1 MTLKRRIAINIAIAF
16 SVLFGL
22 AAVIIYYSFSSFRIE
37 EFRQRLEEKAL
48 TTAKLL
54 VEVKEVD
61 NQLLKLIDQNSIN
74 KLYNEKTLVF
84 DDDYHLIYSSIDD
97 ATITWDIEDLK
108 ELRKVKAFFRSEN
121 EKDVLGIYYDFE
133 QKDYFVLISAE
144 DKYGYNKLDYLLF
157 SLIATFLT
165 GTMLVWFT
173 TYFFIERL
181 LKPLDN
187 FQKQITNISVN
198 KLDIQLHETKHN
210 DEINLLTKAFNI
222 MLSRIES
229 AFQSQKEFTSN
240 ASHEIRTPLTRIAFK
255 VENLLQ
261 IPNHSLETIDYL
273 KSINYDVHQLSD
285 LVNSLLLLSKVNKDD
300 AQKKFELLRVD
311 EIIFSANEQVK
322 KIEPKFDLSFEII
335 DNQSFELSMEV
346 RAVKSLLEIVFIN
359 LLKNASLYSKNPKAN
374 IIIEQ
379 IAPHQLKII
388 ISNEGLTISETE
400 QKKLFQPFMRGENSA
415 QINGSGLGLRITKRI
430 LDYHSASIKYQK
442 IASETNQFEIIFWN

>member
-1 MTLKRRIAINIAIAF
+1 MSLKLRIAINIAIAF

-22 AAVIIYYSFSSFRIE
+22 AAYIIYYSFSSFRIE

-84 DDDYHLIYSSIDD
+84 DDKYNLIYSSIDD
-97 ATITWDIEDLK
+97 AAITWDKNDLK
-108 ELRKVKAFFRSEN
+108 KLKKEKNFFRSEN
-121 EKDVLGIYYDFE
+121 EKDVLGIYYNFE
-133 QKDYFVLISAE
+133 HKEYFILTSAE
-144 DKYGYNKLDYLLF
+144 DKYGYNKLNFLLF
-157 SLIATFLT
+157 SLIVTFLT
-165 GTMLVWFT
+165 GSMLVWFT

-181 LKPLDN
+181 LKPLDV
-187 FQKQITNISVN
+187 FQKQITNISIN
-198 KLDIQLHETKHN
+198 KLDIQLYETKHN

-222 MLSRIES
+222 LLSRIES

-261 IPNHSLETIDYL
+261 IPKHSIETIDYL
-273 KSINYDVHQLSD
+273 TSINYDVHQLSD

-300 AQKKFELLRVD
+300 AQQKFELLRID
-311 EIIFSANEQVK
+311 EIIFFANEQVK
-322 KIEPKFDLSFEII
+322 KFNPKFDLNFEII
-335 DNQSFELSMEV
+335 DNQAFELSMEV
-346 RAVKSLLEIVFIN
+346 RGVKALLEIVFVN
-359 LLKNASLYSKNPKAN
+359 LLKNASLYSTNPQVA
-374 IIIEQ
+374 IVIEQ
-379 IAPHQLKII
+379 IAPHQLKINV
-388 ISNEGLTISETE
+388 SNEGITISEKE
-400 QKKLFQPFMRGENSA
+400 QQKLFQPFMRGENSA

-430 LDYHSASIKYQK
+430 LDYHSANIKYQVLST
-442 IASETNQFEIIFWN
+442 IINQFEIVFWN

>member
-1 MTLKRRIAINIAIAF
+1 
-16 SVLFGL
+16 
-22 AAVIIYYSFSSFRIE
+22 
-37 EFRQRLEEKAL
+37 
-48 TTAKLL
+48 
-54 VEVKEVD
+54 
-61 NQLLKLIDQNSIN
+61 
-74 KLYNEKTLVF
+74 
-84 DDDYHLIYSSIDD
+84 
-97 ATITWDIEDLK
+97 
-108 ELRKVKAFFRSEN
+108 
-121 EKDVLGIYYDFE
+121 
-133 QKDYFVLISAE
+133 
-144 DKYGYNKLDYLLF
+144 
-157 SLIATFLT
+157 
-165 GTMLVWFT
+165 
-173 TYFFIERL
+173 L

-261 IPNHSLETIDYL
+261 IPHHSLETIDYL

>member
-173 TYFFIERL
+173 TYFFIKRFSSL
-181 LKPLDN
+181 WIIFK
-187 FQKQITNISVN
+187 S
-198 KLDIQLHETKHN
+198 KLPI
-210 DEINLLTKAFNI
+210 
-222 MLSRIES
+222 
-229 AFQSQKEFTSN
+229 FQSINWIFNCTK
-240 ASHEIRTPLTRIAFK
+240 P
-255 VENLLQ
+255 
-261 IPNHSLETIDYL
+261 
-273 KSINYDVHQLSD
+273 SI
-285 LVNSLLLLSKVNKDD
+285 
-300 AQKKFELLRVD
+300 
-311 EIIFSANEQVK
+311 
-322 KIEPKFDLSFEII
+322 
-335 DNQSFELSMEV
+335 
-346 RAVKSLLEIVFIN
+346 
-359 LLKNASLYSKNPKAN
+359 
-374 IIIEQ
+374 
-379 IAPHQLKII
+379 
-388 ISNEGLTISETE
+388 T
-400 QKKLFQPFMRGENSA
+400 
-415 QINGSGLGLRITKRI
+415 TK
-430 LDYHSASIKYQK
+430 
-442 IASETNQFEIIFWN
+442 